1 MIQQCWYFT
10 PAERPDFV
18 ALLNTLN
25 DMRNSP
31 SQHII
36 LHTFE
41 NPAAVCSPAQP
52 QHQDRERGP
61 EPQRRGSGSSSR
73 AGDTVHTVKTA
84 ETTVDMLT
92 DEEEEEEED
101 EEEEEEEVE
110 NDEEAEEGE
119 EGSLGPPMMKKLRT
133 IRSTSSHG
141 IQEDKK
147 KHVHVKMSILHRTD
161 SSSEEETSQ
170 LVKYYQGQ
178 QEKSIANL
186 LGSKSQ
192 SVKSKSQVGSTVP
205 YRQSQR
211 HKPNDDLDISPMYA
225 DLISKLAPSDSAY
238 P

>member
-110 NDEEAEEGE
+110 NNEEDEEGE

-147 KHVHVKMSILHRTD
+147 KHVHVKMSIHRTD